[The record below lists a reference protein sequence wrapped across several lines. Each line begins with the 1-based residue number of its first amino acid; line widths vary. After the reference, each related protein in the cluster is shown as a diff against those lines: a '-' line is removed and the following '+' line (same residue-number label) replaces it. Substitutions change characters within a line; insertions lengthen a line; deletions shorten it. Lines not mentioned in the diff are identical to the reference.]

1 MSVLM
6 RSVSGIRGVVGD
18 TLTPTVLT
26 NHVKA
31 FLEVTGARK
40 VVIGRDSRPTGDAII
55 SYVSGLC
62 RLAGADV
69 IDVGLATTPSVE
81 LFVTRLHADAGI
93 IITASHNP
101 LEWNALKFL
110 DERGIFLSPEQV
122 KDLFDIADSGKFIYP
137 DYRQMGVANV
147 LKDADAFHI
156 DETLSIPFI
165 DVEAIRRK
173 HFKVAVDAVN
183 GAGSYIVP
191 RLLESLGCEVV
202 RVHCKPDGTFPR
214 GPEPIPANLKDLG
227 KAVREN
233 HCAVGFAV
241 DPDADRC
248 ALVDGNGEAIGEE
261 YTLAMATEAVLA
273 KKKGDVCVNLSTS
286 RMCADVAEKFGVG
299 FSRAKVG
306 EVNVSIQMMQN
317 NCVVGGEG
325 NGGVILPALHYG
337 RDSLVAAAL
346 VLSWMAENHGGPEK
360 FKAEHPSYAMPK
372 KKFPLGGKPV
382 KTIFEEVQKDF
393 AGWSADTRD
402 GLWLGK
408 DKSFV
413 HVRASNT
420 EPVIRVIAE
429 APTEN
434 QAEELCARVEA
445 KIQG

>member
-6 RSVSGIRGVVGD
+6 RSVSGIRGIVGD

-40 VVIGRDSRPTGDAII
+40 VVIGRDSRPTGEAIV

-81 LFVTRLHADAGI
+81 LYVTRLHADAGI

-110 DERGIFLSPEQV
+110 DQKGIFLGPEEV
-122 KDLFDIADSGKFIYP
+122 KELFAIADSGKFIYP
-137 DYRQMGVANV
+137 DYRQMGTAEV

-156 DETLSIPFI
+156 DDTLAIPFI
-165 DVEAIRRK
+165 DVEAIRAK

-191 RLLESLGCEVV
+191 RLLEKLGCEVV
-202 RVHCKPDGTFPR
+202 RVNCTPDGTFPR
-214 GPEPIPANLKDLG
+214 GPEPIPSNLVDLG

-261 YTLAMATEAVLA
+261 YTLAIATEGVLS
-273 KKKGDVCVNLSTS
+273 KKKGPVCVNLSTS
-286 RMCADVAEKFGVG
+286 RMAADVAEKFGVG

-306 EVNVSIQMMQN
+306 EVNVSLQMMQEG
-317 NCVVGGEG
+317 CVVGGEG

-337 RDSLVAAAL
+337 RDSLVSAAL
-346 VLSWMAENHGGPEK
+346 VLAWMAENNGGPEK

-372 KKFPLGGKPV
+372 KKIPLGDKPV
-382 KTIFEEVQKDF
+382 KEILDEVAKEF
-393 AGWSADTRD
+393 SGWTADTRD

-420 EPVIRVIAE
+420 EPVIRVISE
-429 APTEN
+429 APTEAE
-434 QAEELCARVEA
+434 AEELCARVEA
-445 KIQG
+445 KIK